1 MRAMLAETRK
11 VLKLSEGNPVAY
23 YLQAMLAARAHKFE
37 LARSLYKRTGGA
49 MANQPPHCPPPTP
62 STTHP
67 AIPRQPLTTL
77 QQPPPLHPTTP
88 QTPPLHPAPP
98 SSSGPPPP
106 PPRPQTHHPPT

>member
-49 MANQPPHCPPPTP
+49 MADQPAAMLLA
-62 STTHP
+62 S
-67 AIPRQPLTTL
+67 AIDYQTAHAEQAVTTL
-77 QQPPPLHPTTP
+77 QPLVTP
-88 QTPPLHPAPP
+88 QPNNPQAPTMPAA
-98 SSSGPPPP
+98 
-106 PPRPQTHHPPT
+106 PTRKLGN